1 MTDIESEMYRL
12 LAMSIASDYVR
23 SIVDTLIDDVTED
36 VLTAADTLW
45 NEDDVRLAIGRVLI
59 ERLGIER

>member
-1 MTDIESEMYRL
+1 MTDIEFEMHRI
-12 LAMSIASDYVR
+12 LAMSIASDYVI
-23 SIVDTLIDDVTED
+23 SIVDNLIDDVTYD
-36 VLTAADTLW
+36 VLTAADVQW